1 MAVGKDQFDADL
13 AAEQAAQADFITKVG
28 VYEAAVNAFIA
39 LPPVVDL
46 TAEDA
51 TVNAGKAA
59 IDQAAADL
67 ATAQGNLPP
76 PPPGP

>member
-1 MAVGKDQFDADL
+1 MPTSQSQFDADL
-13 AAEQAAQADFITKVG
+13 EAERAAQADVIQKQG
-28 VYEAAVNAFIA
+28 VYIAAVNAFIA

-51 TVNAGKAA
+51 TVQAGKAA
-59 IDQAAADL
+59 LDQAAADL
-67 ATAQGNLPP
+67 TAAQGNLPP